1 MPTIVPAI
9 LEENID
15 SFLGKQSEIF
25 KISGLQRI
33 QIDISDG
40 KYTPRRTLNLSDLDV
55 LNPAYE
61 WEAHLM
67 VENPESYFFDAK
79 LLGFNTVIFHFEAV
93 SDKSKLVAFAEELR
107 AYKIRPGLAI
117 NPETPV
123 EEMLPYVDFFE
134 QILILAVEPGYQ
146 GQEQAP
152 AIVDKVQKLKKHL
165 KNAIIEV
172 DGSVN
177 SSNIVSLL
185 QAGADLLVVG
195 SALYSDGLSPAQN
208 FEKLEQ
214 VLPKT

>member
-9 LEENID
+9 LEDNID
-15 SFLGKQSEIF
+15 DFLDKQSEIF
-25 KISGLQRI
+25 KIAGLQRI

-40 KYTPRRTLNLSDLDV
+40 KYTPRTTLALSDLDV

-67 VENPESYFFDAK
+67 VENPQAYFFDAK

-93 SDKSKLVAFAEELR
+93 EDKSKLSEYAEELR
-107 AYKIRPGLAI
+107 SYKIRPGLAI
-117 NPETPV
+117 NPETLV
-123 EEMLPYVDFFE
+123 EEIFPYLEFFDQI
-134 QILILAVEPGYQ
+134 QILGVQPGYQ
-146 GQEQAP
+146 GQEQAVNT
-152 AIVDKVQKLKKHL
+152 VDKVQKLKKHL

-177 SSNIVSLL
+177 SGNIVSLL
-185 QAGADLLVVG
+185 EAGADLLVVG
-195 SALYSDGLSPAQN
+195 SALYSEGLSPAQN